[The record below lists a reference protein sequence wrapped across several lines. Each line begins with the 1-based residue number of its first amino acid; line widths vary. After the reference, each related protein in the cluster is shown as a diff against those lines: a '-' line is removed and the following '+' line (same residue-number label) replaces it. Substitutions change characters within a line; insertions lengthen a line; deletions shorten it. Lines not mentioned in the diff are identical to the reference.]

1 MDTTDPNRLS
11 DVRSSSRR
19 QVFEEK
25 VTVLMDR
32 LYGTALRLTRNPED
46 AEDVVAETVAKAW
59 KQLDQLN
66 DPSRFEGWLF
76 RILNRTFISQWR
88 RRKCRQEREVALEP
102 DDASARFSLFE
113 KLHQPF
119 LLWWSSPEKAFINA
133 LLQEDLQ
140 NALDSLPDA
149 FRVVIVLVEIEGYT
163 YDEASQLL
171 SVPLGTVRSRLNR
184 ARGLLQ
190 KALWDQ
196 GRDAGLVC
204 QGRQVSNPEKG
215 GTP

>member
-1 MDTTDPNRLS
+1 MATTDPDRLPNA
-11 DVRSSSRR
+11 SRHSR
-19 QVFEEK
+19 QRMFEEEISI
-25 VTVLMDR
+25 LMDR

-59 KQLDQLN
+59 RQLDQLN

-76 RILNRTFISQWR
+76 RILNHTFISQWR

-119 LLWWSSPEKAFINA
+119 LLWWSAPEKAFINS

-149 FRVVIVLVEIEGYT
+149 FRMVMVLVEIEGYT

-184 ARGLLQ
+184 ARSLLQ

-204 QGRQVSNPEKG
+204 QGRHVSNPEKG